1 MDDHLVR
8 AAPDTPPLVGVEP
21 PPAQPLSFF
30 KQLRQANGNSFAN
43 IHLAVYEQPIYQQ
56 KSVFGRTLWVSDPDG
71 VRRVLVD
78 NVANYPKNALENRF
92 FTAMFGEGLLSSEGA
107 KWRTHR
113 KVMSAS
119 FDPRSVAAYAP
130 AMVEAT
136 QTFAARWDALGAGAE
151 VDIAE
156 EMKALT
162 LRIIC
167 QTMFSSDAE
176 ELVGLTGKALGFTN
190 AALNFSLLDIL
201 PVIGPMRMKAKEA
214 AIHADFAA
222 MDTAIYRMI
231 AEGERDLAD
240 APKDLLTRLI
250 AAKDPDGGAGLN
262 ASEVRDEV
270 ITIFMAGHETTATGL
285 AWTFDLLLHDAR
297 ALARARDLDERYLDA
312 VVKES
317 LRIRPVIP
325 GVGRVVRERPFAVD
339 GYEIPVGVE
348 INPSIRTMHRRA
360 DLYPSPGRFAPERFL
375 GPDPPD
381 TYTWIPF
388 GGGTRRCL
396 GASFA
401 LMEMRIVLARALE
414 RCDLTA
420 VDPAPAKAQLR
431 AITLAPKGGVRVLQ
445 RAAPLP
451 AVRAAAVAAHA

>member
-1 MDDHLVR
+1 MDDHLVK
-8 AAPDTPPLVGVEP
+8 AAPDAPPLVGVEP
-21 PPAQPLSFF
+21 PPAQRLSFF

-130 AMVEAT
+130 AMAKAT
-136 QTFAARWDALGAGAE
+136 QAFAARWDALGAGAE

-176 ELVGLTGKALGFTN
+176 ELIGLTGKALGFTN

-231 AEGERDLAD
+231 A
-240 APKDLLTRLI
+240 
-250 AAKDPDGGAGLN
+250 
-262 ASEVRDEV
+262 
-270 ITIFMAGHETTATGL
+270 
-285 AWTFDLLLHDAR
+285 
-297 ALARARDLDERYLDA
+297 
-312 VVKES
+312 
-317 LRIRPVIP
+317 
-325 GVGRVVRERPFAVD
+325 
-339 GYEIPVGVE
+339 
-348 INPSIRTMHRRA
+348 
-360 DLYPSPGRFAPERFL
+360 
-375 GPDPPD
+375 
-381 TYTWIPF
+381 
-388 GGGTRRCL
+388 
-396 GASFA
+396 
-401 LMEMRIVLARALE
+401 
-414 RCDLTA
+414 
-420 VDPAPAKAQLR
+420 
-431 AITLAPKGGVRVLQ
+431 
-445 RAAPLP
+445 
-451 AVRAAAVAAHA
+451 